1 MIQTRRFVTLGLAAT
16 ALSACQGGAPANS
29 PGAIDSRVDAAMAD
43 MYARLPFTRT
53 LANQAEGV
61 LVMPGVIKAG
71 FVVGAAYGEGAL
83 RLPGTGYRTTA
94 DYYSFSSGSV
104 GWQAGAQK
112 TAHAIFFLTPD
123 ALATF
128 RRRQGWEAGAD
139 AEVTL
144 IDTGI
149 KAEANTTNV
158 QNPVVAVVFS
168 QQGLLAGA
176 SLEGAKYTPIQP

>member
-1 MIQTRRFVTLGLAAT
+1 MTPTRRFVTLGLAAT
-16 ALSACQGGAPANS
+16 ALAACQGGAPGNA
-29 PGAIDSRVDAAMAD
+29 PGTINARVDTAIDT

-53 LANQAEGV
+53 LANQAEGM
-61 LVMPGVIKAG
+61 LIMPGVVKAG

-83 RLPGTGYRTTA
+83 RLRNSGYRRTA
-94 DYYSFSSGSV
+94 QFYSFSSGSV

-112 TAHAIFFLTPD
+112 TSHAIFFLTPD

-144 IDTGI
+144 IDTGV

-158 QNPVVAVVFS
+158 QNPVVAVVFG

-176 SLEGAKYTPIQP
+176 SLEGAKYTPITP

>member
-1 MIQTRRFVTLGLAAT
+1 MTLTRRAILAAPV
-16 ALSACQGGAPANS
+16 ALAACRGGAPANS
-29 PGAIDSRVDAAMAD
+29 PADLDREVNVAIDE
-43 MYARLPFTRT
+43 MYARLPFTRD
-53 LANQAEGV
+53 LAQQARGMV
-61 LVMPGVIKAG
+61 VMPGIIKAG

-83 RLPGTGYRTTA
+83 RLRNTGFRQTA

-112 TAHAIFFLTPD
+112 TSHALFFLTTD
-123 ALATF
+123 ALTRF
-128 RRRQGWEAGAD
+128 RRRPGWEAGAD

-149 KAEANTTNV
+149 KAEANTTNL
-158 QNPVVAVVFS
+158 QKPVVAIIFN

-176 SLEGAKYTPIQP
+176 SIEGAKYTKIRP